1 VRDSGRDFA
10 APWPGNG
17 LGPAKLSGA
26 GTTFLISTM
35 GVKDFAELLRLILQ
49 AAMDDADR
57 APPSRP
63 RSDIKS
69 DESAMA

>member
-1 VRDSGRDFA
+1 VCEIPGGTSPRHGR
-10 APWPGNG
+10 
-17 LGPAKLSGA
+17 
-26 GTTFLISTM
+26 
-35 GVKDFAELLRLILQ
+35 VAELLRLILQ
-49 AAMDDADR
+49 AREAAMDDADR